1 MTDPGP
7 ARVRGRLPGDQRRR
21 RFDWT
26 AEAALV
32 SITVVSGAGMTRLFV
47 GTSFMRDVLA
57 IGLAS
62 HLVAAAARRTRLP
75 LVAAAALSAGCLAVT
90 TTVLRYGATAW
101 LALPTSETVR
111 SVRDHLTDGWNTAGS
126 SSAPVEPVPG
136 LVLTAGFAL
145 WTAAFLA
152 DTAAFRWRAYVSAL
166 APGTGLFL
174 FTAAVGTDGGQ
185 AEHAVLFCA
194 SAAGALVALRLRD
207 RRRDNWIEARPG
219 RGARALGRTGA
230 VGAAAAVVAGTFV
243 GPMLPGADESPW
255 LSLEEVAGTGGT
267 RLVVSPLVQVRSR
280 LVHGADVELFTVA
293 VAEQS
298 RQYWR
303 LMSLDEFD
311 GASWRARSQFGEAVG
326 PLETTLDPSAAGTSL
341 VQTVSLTGLVGE
353 YLPAAYELLRVLD
366 DGGTAMQYEA
376 SSGALIKAPRASRE
390 DSGGLVYAVE
400 SVLPS
405 IADPGLLEAARTD
418 TVEPAFLAFNTR
430 LPDDV
435 RDLVGAEARRVTA
448 GADSDY
454 RRALD
459 LQDYFWA
466 EGRFAYD
473 TDVARNTGIE
483 DLEDFLFEVRAGY
496 CEQFASAYAAMARS
510 VGLPARVAVGF
521 TWGEWDPDRS
531 AYAVRG
537 EHAHAWPEVYF
548 AGTGWMRF
556 EPTPG
561 RGGPDDFAVTGR
573 VPDQAGFDPEAEA
586 AADAADEDAPGF
598 GSESAAESRPGPA
611 PAPPDAGAAKAS
623 SDSASDDSPGP
634 AAPAAVLA
642 GVLALA
648 VLGLAAGLV
657 PGSRILA
664 RHRRRARLAD
674 DPAGLV
680 EELWAEALSSLE
692 MIGLGP
698 RPSETPLELAA
709 RLRSAHETTGPVD
722 ELAALAT
729 AGRYA
734 KETQQQAANRAGVLT
749 ARVVRACRGRASLR
763 RRLVTALNPATILR

>member
-1 MTDPGP
+1 MTDPEAGP
-7 ARVRGRLPGDQRRR
+7 RGEPPDGGRHRS
-21 RFDWT
+21 RFGWT
-26 AEAALV
+26 AEAALA
-32 SITVVSGAGMTRLFV
+32 SITVVSAVGMTRLFV

-75 LVAAAALSAGCLAVT
+75 LVVAAALSAGCLAVT

-101 LALPTSETVR
+101 LALPTGETVQ
-111 SVRDHLTDGWNTAGS
+111 SVREHLTDGWNAAGS
-126 SSAPVEPVPG
+126 SSAPVEPAPG

-145 WTAAFLA
+145 WVAAFLA
-152 DTAAFRWRAYVSAL
+152 DTAAFRWRGYVSAL
-166 APGTGLFL
+166 APATGLFL
-174 FTAAVGTDGGQ
+174 FTAAVGTEDGQ
-185 AEHAVLFCA
+185 AGHAALFCA
-194 SAAGALVALRLRD
+194 SAAAALVALRLGD
-207 RRRDNWIEARPG
+207 RRRDAWIEARPG

-230 VGAAAAVVAGTFV
+230 VGAAAAVAAGAFV
-243 GPMLPGADESPW
+243 GPMLPGVGASPW
-255 LSLEEVAGTGGT
+255 LSLEGVAATGGT
-267 RLVVSPLVQVRSR
+267 RVVVSPLVQVRSR

-311 GASWRARSQFGEAVG
+311 GAFWRARSQFAKAVG
-326 PLETTLDPSAAGTSL
+326 PLETTLDPSAAGPSL
-341 VQTVSLTGLVGE
+341 VQTVSLTGLGGE
-353 YLPAAYELLRVLD
+353 YLPAAYEPLRVLD

-390 DSGGLVYAVE
+390 DSGGLVYTVE

-405 IADPGLLEAARTD
+405 IADPGVLEAARTD
-418 TVEPAFLAFNTR
+418 MVESAFLAFNTD

-448 GADSDY
+448 AADSDY

-473 TDVARNTGIE
+473 TDIARGAGIE
-483 DLEDFLFEVRAGY
+483 DLEDFLFGARAGY

-531 AYAVRG
+531 AYKVRG

-548 AGTGWMRF
+548 AGTGWVRF

-573 VPDQAGFDPEAEA
+573 VPDQAGFDPEAA
-586 AADAADEDAPGF
+586 SAADAADEDAAGL
-598 GSESAAESRPGPA
+598 GSESAAERRPA
-611 PAPPDAGAAKAS
+611 PLTRAPGAGAVAS
-623 SDSASDDSPGP
+623 ASDSASDDSPGP
-634 AAPAAVLA
+634 AAAVLA

-648 VLGLAAGLV
+648 VLGVAAGLV
-657 PGSRILA
+657 PGLRILA
-664 RHRRRARLAD
+664 RRRRRGRLAD

-680 EELWAEALSSLE
+680 EESWAEALSSLE
-692 MIGLGP
+692 TIGLGP
-698 RPSETPLELAA
+698 RPSETPLELVA
-709 RLRSAHETTGPVD
+709 RLRSAHEATGPVD

-734 KETQQQAANRAGVLT
+734 KETRQQAAIRADVL
-749 ARVVRACRGRASLR
+749 AAKVVEACRGRAGLR